1 MQFWQCSISL
11 QFLQIIT
18 AKDFAFGSL
27 QNLQLLTSAD
37 CSVSLHA
44 MVHCNSKCIA
54 VIPLQFHCNSPV
66 IVCSVALLVLKLLA
80 FKVCCQKKSSR
91 LTKYLIS
98 VLISLVNCFP
108 QSSPVWSMAYAK
120 FEGWQFC
127 LKWWSYRCYKLKNQV
142 NFFTYIS
149 LPWAE
154 LIALN

>member
-18 AKDFAFGSL
+18 AKNFAFGSL

-66 IVCSVALLVLKLLA
+66 IVC
-80 FKVCCQKKSSR
+80 
-91 LTKYLIS
+91 
-98 VLISLVNCFP
+98 
-108 QSSPVWSMAYAK
+108 
-120 FEGWQFC
+120 
-127 LKWWSYRCYKLKNQV
+127 
-142 NFFTYIS
+142 
-149 LPWAE
+149 
-154 LIALN
+154 IADFINSQIPNLSKIDCGV